1 MPLRKSLRKAG
12 VAVLAAIPL
21 LPFTPVPVH
30 AGTGGISLCLTDT
43 RGSGEPVARLPLG
56 DPPTFELSFIHSV
69 SRTPVR
75 DLYRVDGGQIIQSA
89 EIFMG
94 HGAGL
99 PSIANDMD
107 ATGWRH
113 ENGTFIL
120 DMHRL
125 TGPIP
130 IRIQAEFKN
139 TLTIAGT
146 DLPLA
151 SLGHAAL
158 TLAPCD
164 NEEPLK

>member
-1 MPLRKSLRKAG
+1 MPLRRSLRSVG
-12 VAVLAAIPL
+12 VAALAAIPF
-21 LPFTPVPVH
+21 LPFAPLS
-30 AGTGGISLCLTDT
+30 AQADTGGVWLCLTET
-43 RGSGEPVARLPLG
+43 RGKGANIARLPLG
-56 DPPTFELSFIHSV
+56 DPATFELSFIHSV

-75 DLYRVDGGQIIQSA
+75 DLYRVDNGQIVQTA
-89 EIFMG
+89 EIFMA

-130 IRIQAEFKN
+130 IRIQAEFNN
-139 TLTIAGT
+139 TLHIAGT

-151 SLGHAAL
+151 DLGHSAL

-164 NEEPLK
+164 EDPQK